1 MHETRKEPLGEF
13 QSFGSFP
20 SQLSYQLT
28 DGYKERK
35 DEWAKLLEGF
45 NQIGKGSSDL
55 DYLEKKEQAK
65 QEVSIMDS
73 CIPQM
78 SSGSRLNP
86 VFTGLNSRTLNSDV
100 GEYRFQAAMVAGQRF
115 QESNHYEVEEA
126 NEKSHIQLW
135 EGSQSMD
142 EEFMD
147 CYDFQR
153 FLRNTRPIESWLDK
167 QEDLLMQ
174 DEELCNT
181 LDSIESLL
189 YKYNEFIKSIPS
201 QEVEFEALDKVA
213 TKFIRNNR
221 YASDEIAHHCALLHE
236 RRKSLNERTAIRHKE
251 IKEMQSFLMFEREC
265 EKTRDCLNDA
275 VHILDI
281 DLGSDLTMLHHMQH
295 KYKRLNK
302 YLEALWERV
311 QWIHMK
317 ADRLMQ
323 MHLKKTNQVF
333 ECQKEVNKIWNS
345 FVTKS
350 WSLDSLVRQRFMRNT
365 VI

>member
-1 MHETRKEPLGEF
+1 MSSEEYQFLFRGGSRMHETRKEPLGEF

-28 DGYKERK
+28 DGHKERK
-35 DEWAKLLEGF
+35 DEWAKLLERI

-73 CIPQM
+73 YIPQM
-78 SSGSRLNP
+78 SSGSRLDP

-100 GEYRFQAAMVAGQRF
+100 GEGRFQTAVVAGQGF
-115 QESNHYEVEEA
+115 QESNHYNVEEVK
-126 NEKSHIQLW
+126 EKRHVQLW
-135 EGSQSMD
+135 EGRHSID

-189 YKYNEFIKSIPS
+189 YKYNDFIKSLPS

-213 TKFIRNNR
+213 TKFIRNNC
-221 YASDEIAHHCALLHE
+221 YASDEIANRCTLFLLPWRHQ
-236 RRKSLNERTAIRHKE
+236 RRSP
-251 IKEMQSFLMFEREC
+251 SF
-265 EKTRDCLNDA
+265 T
-275 VHILDI
+275 
-281 DLGSDLTMLHHMQH
+281 
-295 KYKRLNK
+295 
-302 YLEALWERV
+302 
-311 QWIHMK
+311 
-317 ADRLMQ
+317 
-323 MHLKKTNQVF
+323 
-333 ECQKEVNKIWNS
+333 
-345 FVTKS
+345 
-350 WSLDSLVRQRFMRNT
+350 
-365 VI
+365 